1 MQLQSD
7 KIIEEYKVY
16 ISILVPQNDEVGVKP
31 ENGYLS
37 MSTRY
42 IVYPGQVDSF
52 SYQNIGFFD
61 NETENFRKYMMRKLP
76 HFMMRPTY

>member
-1 MQLQSD
+1 
-7 KIIEEYKVY
+7 
-16 ISILVPQNDEVGVKP
+16 
-31 ENGYLS
+31 